1 MSFACKWGA
10 AGGMRGRGDRG
21 QEGRKREEVKLS
33 GARWRGSR
41 QRQSC
46 KAIVAHCNQCQ
57 QCGVLCARMLTLY
70 AHLSCV
76 QCLAL

>member
-1 MSFACKWGA
+1 MQKVGA
-10 AGGMRGRGDRG
+10 EARKRKRKEEGA
-21 QEGRKREEVKLS
+21 GRKREEVKLS

-76 QCLAL
+76 QCPAL